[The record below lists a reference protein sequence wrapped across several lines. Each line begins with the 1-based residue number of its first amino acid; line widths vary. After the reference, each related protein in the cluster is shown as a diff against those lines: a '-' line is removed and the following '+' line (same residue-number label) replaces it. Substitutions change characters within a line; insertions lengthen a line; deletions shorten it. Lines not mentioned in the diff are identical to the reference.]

1 MQPLR
6 SAGVAGVVGTTQED
20 AEGTAPAHVA
30 AARFLELALIFTF
43 VAHGLAMLS
52 MALLLLPGLPGGGQD
67 AAARMAYVAAHPW
80 LWRLG
85 WLPWQLTALS
95 DVLLALA
102 LACTRWM
109 PRLPAALT
117 LLVTLA
123 AVIPDQV
130 GQALWITRGVALAH
144 SGDATA
150 YAAFEARTFL
160 WIAAWGGT
168 LYTIGA
174 YGWTWCF
181 ARAGTWNRAL
191 TWLSVAVWG
200 LFTVVS
206 VGPLL
211 PEALRPPAALVAAG
225 NAIGFVLLLA
235 WVALVAELVLRR
247 ARPDAPH
254 GRYAPWHAPRGPL
267 APALN
272 LVANSRFV
280 RALCEALPVVAEY
293 SDIRDVVYINYVV
306 PAEQLEPLVPA
317 ELELQRVGPGER
329 FAFCSFLT
337 FRHGHFGPALL
348 GPLRRLL
355 PSPVQTNWRIHVR
368 DPRTGT
374 QGVYFVSNAITSPP
388 HALAART
395 LSEGMSMHLPRR
407 GEVRRA
413 KDGTLRIWLE
423 AGGGSAPEAE
433 AELRP
438 LAERP
443 ASGPWSLA
451 FASYEEMLA
460 YCVPQDRALST
471 QPWYRH
477 TTHQEI
483 ALGIPLAACEPLEC
497 SVVRSTTA
505 WTLVGEAEPFAFRV
519 ARVRFR
525 FLREFHDRWD

>member
-1 MQPLR
+1 MQSIR
-6 SAGVAGVVGTTQED
+6 SAGTTGVVGTARKD
-20 AEGTAPAHVA
+20 VPGMGTAHVT

-43 VAHGLAMLS
+43 IAHGLAMLG
-52 MALLLLPGLPGGGQD
+52 MALLLLPGMPGGGQD
-67 AAARMAYVAAHPW
+67 AAARMTYVAAHPW

-102 LACTRWM
+102 LVRTRWI

-130 GQALWITRGVALAH
+130 GQALWITRGVALAQ
-144 SGDATA
+144 SGDAAT
-150 YAAFEARTFL
+150 YAAFEVRTFL

-168 LYTIGA
+168 LYTVGA

-191 TWLSVAVWG
+191 TWLSVVVWG
-200 LFTVVS
+200 LFTLVN

-211 PEALRPPAALVAAG
+211 PDALRPPAALVAAG
-225 NAIGFVLLLA
+225 NAVGFVLLLA
-235 WVALVAELVLRR
+235 WTALVAELVLRR

-254 GRYAPWHAPRGPL
+254 GRYAPWRAPRGPL
-267 APALN
+267 ALPLD

-280 RALCEALPVVAEY
+280 RAICELLPVLAEY
-293 SDIRDVVYINYVV
+293 SDIRDVVYVNYVV
-306 PAEQLEPLVPA
+306 PAERLEPLVPV
-317 ELELQRVGPGER
+317 ELELQRIGPGGR
-329 FAFCSFLT
+329 YAFCSFLT

-368 DPRTGT
+368 DPRTGAL
-374 QGVYFVSNAITSPP
+374 GVYFVTNTITSPP
-388 HALAART
+388 HALAARM
-395 LSEGMSMHLPRR
+395 LSEGMPMHLPRR

-413 KDGTLRIWLE
+413 TGGALRIQLD

-443 ASGPWSLA
+443 ASGPWSVA
-451 FASYEEMLA
+451 FDSYAEMLA

-471 QPWYRH
+471 QPWYRR
-477 TTHQEI
+477 TTRQEI
-483 ALGIPLAACEPLEC
+483 ALGIPLDACEPLEC
-497 SVVRSTTA
+497 TVRSQTA
-505 WTLVGEAEPFAFRV
+505 HTLVGDAEPFAFRV
-519 ARVRFR
+519 ARLRFR
-525 FLREFHDRWD
+525 FLREYHDRWE